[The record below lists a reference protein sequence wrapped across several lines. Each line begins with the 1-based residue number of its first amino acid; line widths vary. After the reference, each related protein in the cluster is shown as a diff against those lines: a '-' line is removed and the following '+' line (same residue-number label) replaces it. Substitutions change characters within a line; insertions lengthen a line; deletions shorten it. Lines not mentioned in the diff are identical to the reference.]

1 MNRVCST
8 VSNLMLIH
16 EIGMTYTVQMQGPFR
31 MNWGN
36 YISLASKSLSGSL
49 NSATLKMKGTRHV
62 RFIFSWILAS
72 GTF

>member
-36 YISLASKSLSGSL
+36 YISLASK
-49 NSATLKMKGTRHV
+49 R
-62 RFIFSWILAS
+62 LAA
-72 GTF
+72 